1 MILIFVYWFVSY
13 DTICH
18 IIHASRVFFR
28 IYWEVEALC
37 IFFHN
42 DPLSSNIETK
52 KPIVKNINKGWN
64 HEGGLHFRDNLV
76 SKISENQ
83 LSAELHIFFGRNIYF
98 SVELLLGRKK
108 KRQIERTHNRA
119 LDLREEIWSAG

>member
-42 DPLSSNIETK
+42 DPLSSNIETN
-52 KPIVKNINKGWN
+52 KPIFKNTNKVSTVM
-64 HEGGLHFRDNLV
+64 GG
-76 SKISENQ
+76 
-83 LSAELHIFFGRNIYF
+83 
-98 SVELLLGRKK
+98 
-108 KRQIERTHNRA
+108 
-119 LDLREEIWSAG
+119 